1 MTRSSDTDPPAT
13 SLSALVTQLLLGRL
27 DGLSGPQVAAF
38 IMGWSAMLDLLRR
51 TDLTAPDA
59 TDEVRAAIDAVVAR
73 IERAQAAALEE
84 PAS

>member
-1 MTRSSDTDPPAT
+1 MTRSSQPHSPAT
-13 SLSALVTQLLLGRL
+13 SLSALVKQLLLGRL

-38 IMGWSAMLDLLRR
+38 ILGWSAMLDLLRR

-59 TDEVRAAIDAVVAR
+59 TEEVRTAIEAVVAR

-84 PAS
+84 PAG